1 MEAGDIIRQILALP
15 DEERH
20 LLCDHLLAVV
30 ERELS
35 APEKID
41 ENQNVCSSVEYVYNN
56 TDNSI
61 LYATPKDSK
70 EYIYN
75 ISYKDSS
82 YIDSSATDQNQKK
95 IEQDNNDT
103 QSSGF
108 AQKHRALAE
117 EWMAIYNAE
126 CPSYHKAAQLT
137 DLRIGKVAARSKRFT
152 TEMFTQACRNMEASE
167 WMRQRGFGNF
177 DWIVKTDEN
186 LSKLAEDRYGKRRS
200 TPVGV
205 TIAGRQAFLVK
216 QIEKAAAAFNAQAV
230 DAVNL
235 AIQLDAAI
243 EADWYYKQLTRVDLE
258 EIFRRG
264 CARQYEYHGLSV
276 ATICGWLNGYKE
288 TFKELKRKG
297 QRD

>member
-1 MEAGDIIRQILALP
+1 MEAGDIIRQILELP

-41 ENQNVCSSVEYVYNN
+41 ENQNVCSCIMGNIF
-56 TDNSI
+56 SI
-61 LYATPKDSK
+61 PENIHIATPQKK

-82 YIDSSATDQNQKK
+82 YIDSSATDKNQKK

-137 DLRIGKVAARSKRFT
+137 DLRIRKVAARSERFT
-152 TEMFTQACRNMEASE
+152 TEMFTQACRNMEASD

-235 AIQLDAAI
+235 AIQLDTAI

-276 ATICGWLNGYKE
+276 ATICGWFNEYKE

-297 QRD
+297 QRE

>member
-1 MEAGDIIRQILALP
+1 MEAGDIIRQILELP

-41 ENQNVCSSVEYVYNN
+41 ENQNVCSCIMGNIF
-56 TDNSI
+56 SI
-61 LYATPKDSK
+61 PENIHIATPQKK

-205 TIAGRQAFLVK
+205 TLTGRQSFLAG
-216 QIEKAAAAFNAQAV
+216 QIEKAAAAFNSTAV
-230 DAVNL
+230 DCVNL
-235 AIQLDAAI
+235 AVQLDSAI

-276 ATICGWLNGYKE
+276 ATICGWFNEYKE

-297 QRD
+297 QRK

>member
-1 MEAGDIIRQILALP
+1 MGNIFSI
-15 DEERH
+15 
-20 LLCDHLLAVV
+20 
-30 ERELS
+30 
-35 APEKID
+35 PENIH
-41 ENQNVCSSVEYVYNN
+41 
-56 TDNSI
+56 I
-61 LYATPKDSK
+61 ATPQKK

-205 TIAGRQAFLVK
+205 AIAGRQAFLVK

-297 QRD
+297 QRN

>member
-1 MEAGDIIRQILALP
+1 MEAGDIIRQVLELP

-41 ENQNVCSSVEYVYNN
+41 ENQNVCSCIMGNIF
-56 TDNSI
+56 SI
-61 LYATPKDSK
+61 PENIHIATPQKK

-152 TEMFTQACRNMEASE
+152 TETFTLACRNMEASE

-216 QIEKAAAAFNAQAV
+216 QIEKAAAAFNSTAV
-230 DAVNL
+230 DCVNL
-235 AIQLDAAI
+235 AIQLDSAI

-276 ATICGWLNGYKE
+276 ATICGWLNEYKE

-297 QRD
+297 QRE

>member
-1 MEAGDIIRQILALP
+1 
-15 DEERH
+15 
-20 LLCDHLLAVV
+20 
-30 ERELS
+30 
-35 APEKID
+35 
-41 ENQNVCSSVEYVYNN
+41 
-56 TDNSI
+56 
-61 LYATPKDSK
+61 
-70 EYIYN
+70 
-75 ISYKDSS
+75 
-82 YIDSSATDQNQKK
+82 
-95 IEQDNNDT
+95 
-103 QSSGF
+103 
-108 AQKHRALAE
+108 
-117 EWMAIYNAE
+117 MAIYNAE

-167 WMRQRGFGNF
+167 WMRKRGFGNF

-216 QIEKAAAAFNAQAV
+216 QIEKAAAAFNSTAV
-230 DAVNL
+230 DCVNL
-235 AIQLDAAI
+235 AIQLDSAI

-297 QRD
+297 QRN